1 MLTVTQKNMTEII
14 YDHVKFKT
22 NKRCL
27 QLWYIPM
34 LTEGKNSCKKKENSL
49 KSSNEV
55 KK

>member
-34 LTEGKNSCKKKENSL
+34 LTEDKNSCEKRKFPEIFQ
-49 KSSNEV
+49 
-55 KK
+55 